1 MGRYYDGDI
10 EGKFWFGLQGSDAPE
25 RFGAQEQEPNTTEYY
40 VDRDDLPLVIK
51 EIEKIENDPEVKK
64 IINLFKE
71 AKEEDSKSFFSFSKE
86 NIEKHALTRKAMEDY
101 ADLLLGKQI
110 LEYLEF
116 DPSVYGCTI
125 YADHC

>member
-25 RFGAQEQEPNTTEYY
+25 RFGAQEQEPNVTEYY

-64 IINLFKE
+64 IITLFKDD
-71 AKEEDSKSFFSFSKE
+71 KTFNFSKE
-86 NIEKHALTRKAMEDY
+86 NIEKHALTRQAMEDY
-101 ADLLLGKQI
+101 ADLLLGKKI
-110 LEYLEF
+110 LDYLEF
-116 DPSVYGCTI
+116 DPNRFGCTI
-125 YADHC
+125 YADH